1 MGSEE
6 CSSLGGTSDG
16 SCASGFGVCCVFSL
30 SCGESSSENVTYLS
44 QSSVTSLT
52 SPCTY
57 TICPCSSNICRI
69 RFDLTTFV
77 LSSAVAGTT
86 SSGATG
92 TAASLAGPALG
103 DCVDDSF
110 SISGG
115 LGGGSPGICGTNTG
129 YHMIVD
135 ADPSGNSCHYPN
147 FLVGGT
153 TATSR
158 TWEVKVTQYAC
169 GDYDSSGWPGCL
181 QYFTATAGNV
191 ASFGYPPTATT
202 VTSGVTHLQ
211 NQVYDICFRRASGYC
226 YICYTPYV
234 SSTTA
239 TAATTDEATQQS
251 YGISISATDANAEAQ
266 IASDCSTD
274 WLDIPI
280 ANTLAN
286 AAISTPT
293 ASAVITLLDGVLLF
307 LILLFFSLAG
317 SSLFGGLLLGLS
329 TLSISLLLGGIGVI
343 LSLLLGSFGL
353 ILGLLLVFLALL
365 GFLFFVFLFILLGL
379 LLLGLIPFLF
389 LLLFLFLLFVFLFLV
404 IFLSLLL
411 LLLSSLGS
419 GFLSNLLFLVSGFLL
434 FLGIAGLLFILSC
447 LLCLLSGFLLLLI
460 IFTFLL
466 V

>member
-1 MGSEE
+1 MKMTKDLTLLFFTILTFVFINSYNAEPIAEPVVEEIGTETRDSKVLPVFQVVKFPNAICAGSTSTNKNGTCYTSEE

-57 TICPCSSNICRI
+57 TICPCSSQICRI

-77 LSSAVAGTT
+77 LASAVAGTT

-110 SISGG
+110 SVSGG
-115 LGGGSPGICGTNTG
+115 LGGGSPVICGTNTG

-135 ADPSGNSCHYPN
+135 ADPSGNSCHYAN

-153 TATSR
+153 TSTSR
-158 TWEVKVTQYAC
+158 TWDVKVTQYAC
-169 GDYDSSGWPGCL
+169 GDTDSSGWPGCL

-191 ASFGYPPTATT
+191 ASFGFSPTATT

-251 YGISISATDANAEAQ
+251 YGLSTSSVDANAESQ

-280 ANTLAN
+280 ANTAAN
-286 AAISTPT
+286 AAIATPT
-293 ASAVITLLDGVLLF
+293 ASAVITNVSRFCGR
-307 LILLFFSLAG
+307 
-317 SSLFGGLLLGLS
+317 
-329 TLSISLLLGGIGVI
+329 
-343 LSLLLGSFGL
+343 
-353 ILGLLLVFLALL
+353 ILGLGDSIDTTTTVCTRALPFKIGVNFNREEADETGESDAMAATAENSEVPGGIV
-365 GFLFFVFLFILLGL
+365 GFKLTFFQ
-379 LLLGLIPFLF
+379 
-389 LLLFLFLLFVFLFLV
+389 
-404 IFLSLLL
+404 
-411 LLLSSLGS
+411 GS
-419 GFLSNLLFLVSGFLL
+419 
-434 FLGIAGLLFILSC
+434 C
-447 LLCLLSGFLLLLI
+447 
-460 IFTFLL
+460 
-466 V
+466 